1 MPLVKF
7 VTVVTVSMLIFVPG
21 RSQFTDSKSL
31 ITYKAYGDSLKKVDW
46 QSAKLQNRFPVKSFL
61 VPAALITYGFTALNN
76 EGLKHW
82 NNKIKEEVYLEHPHQ
97 KFPIDNFLQFAPALT
112 VYGLN
117 AMGIKGKHNFRD
129 RTMIYVMSN
138 VILNTTVFT
147 VKKFSHQVRPDG
159 SNNYSFPSGHTAV
172 AFASAEFLRQEYKDV
187 SPWYGVAGYTMA
199 AATGYLRMYNNK
211 HWLSDVAAGA
221 GIGIASTKLS
231 YWIYPMIQRKIFK
244 DKPVNTIIMPS
255 YQDKVFSVGMVHRF

>member
-7 VTVVTVSMLIFVPG
+7 VSALTFSLMIFIPG
-21 RSQFTDSKSL
+21 RSQFTDSN
-31 ITYKAYGDSLKKVDW
+31 TVVYYKAYGDSLKKVDW
-46 QSAKLQNRFPVKSFL
+46 QSTKLTNRFPVKSFV
-61 VPAALITYGFTALNN
+61 VPAVMIAYGVTALNN
-76 EGLKHW
+76 EGLQHW
-82 NNKIKEEVYLEHPHQ
+82 NYKVKQEVYLENPH
-97 KFPIDNFLQFAPALT
+97 KRFPIDNFLQFAPALT

-129 RTMIYVMSN
+129 RSMIYLMSN
-138 VILNTTVFT
+138 VILNTTVFSI
-147 VKKFSHQVRPDG
+147 KKFSHQVRPDG

-187 SPWYGVAGYTMA
+187 SPWYGVAGYAMA
-199 AATGYLRMYNNK
+199 AGTGYLRMYNNK

-221 GIGIASTKLS
+221 GIGIASTRLA

-244 DKPVNTIIMPS
+244 DKPVNTIIMPG
-255 YQDKVFSVGMVHRF
+255 YQDKILSIGLVHKF